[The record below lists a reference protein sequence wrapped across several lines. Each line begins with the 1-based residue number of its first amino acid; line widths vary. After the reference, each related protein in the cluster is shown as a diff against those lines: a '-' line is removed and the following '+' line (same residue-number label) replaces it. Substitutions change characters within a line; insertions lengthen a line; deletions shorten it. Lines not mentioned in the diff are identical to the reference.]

1 MVGIVLC
8 ALAIFIAIGV
18 LTTISGIS
26 PRMPKMKNLSLRNRE
41 VSDQGEIVEAG
52 EFQITLSFA
61 EDLLEIGTGAQIVVS
76 GPQDGQLQ
84 NNGCSQIS
92 GTQAFTKVALDEPG
106 EYLVG
111 WRVVSGDGH
120 PISGSY
126 SFTLI
131 NTSGFIA
138 NPALA
143 SRKDLRDAVVVAKA
157 AQSGWA
163 NATAFNRGQILYRV
177 AEIMQGRSD
186 QFIDE
191 ICALEGV
198 TTKVAKIQVEEAID
212 TWVWYSGWCDKLSS
226 VSGSLNQVSGPFYNF
241 TTPEALGVVA
251 IFAENKPSLLGV
263 VRTLAPVI
271 ASGNS
276 AVLIASESYPLPAI
290 TLSEVL
296 ATSDVPAGVVNIL
309 TGKITELAPWV
320 GSHMEIDGVDV
331 AGLSKKQEEELKLV
345 GADNLKRIFRFSPTN
360 HPERILSF
368 MEQKT
373 VWHPVGL

>member
-1 MVGIVLC
+1 MSRIDVNKTYKL
-8 ALAIFIAIGV
+8 FIGGAFPRSE
-18 LTTISGIS
+18 SG
-26 PRMPKMKNLSLRNRE
+26 R
-41 VSDQGEIVEAG
+41 VYEIK
-52 EFQITLSFA
+52 
-61 EDLLEIGTGAQIVVS
+61 GT
-76 GPQDGQLQ
+76 
-84 NNGCSQIS
+84 N
-92 GTQAFTKVALDEPG
+92 KK
-106 EYLVG
+106 
-111 WRVVSGDGH
+111 
-120 PISGSY
+120 
-126 SFTLI
+126 
-131 NTSGFIA
+131 FIA

-143 SRKDLRDAVVVAKA
+143 SRKDLRDAVVAAKA
-157 AQSGWA
+157 AHSGWA

-212 TWVWYSGWCDKLSS
+212 AWVWYSGWCDKLSS

-296 ATSDVPAGVVNIL
+296 ATSDLPAGVVNIL

-373 VWHPVGL
+373 VWHPIGL

>member
-1 MVGIVLC
+1 MSRIDVNKTYKL
-8 ALAIFIAIGV
+8 FIGGAFPRSE
-18 LTTISGIS
+18 SG
-26 PRMPKMKNLSLRNRE
+26 R
-41 VSDQGEIVEAG
+41 VYEIK
-52 EFQITLSFA
+52 
-61 EDLLEIGTGAQIVVS
+61 GA
-76 GPQDGQLQ
+76 
-84 NNGCSQIS
+84 N
-92 GTQAFTKVALDEPG
+92 KK
-106 EYLVG
+106 
-111 WRVVSGDGH
+111 
-120 PISGSY
+120 
-126 SFTLI
+126 
-131 NTSGFIA
+131 FIA

-191 ICALEGV
+191 ICVLEGV
-198 TTKVAKIQVEEAID
+198 TTKVAKTQVEEAID

-226 VSGSLNQVSGPFYNF
+226 VTGSLNQVSGPFYNF

-296 ATSDVPAGVVNIL
+296 ATSDVPGGVVNIL
-309 TGKITELAPWV
+309 TGKIAELAPWV

-373 VWHPVGL
+373 VWHPIGL

>member
-1 MVGIVLC
+1 MSRIDVNKTYKL
-8 ALAIFIAIGV
+8 FIGGAFPRSE
-18 LTTISGIS
+18 SG
-26 PRMPKMKNLSLRNRE
+26 R
-41 VSDQGEIVEAG
+41 VYEIK
-52 EFQITLSFA
+52 
-61 EDLLEIGTGAQIVVS
+61 GA
-76 GPQDGQLQ
+76 
-84 NNGCSQIS
+84 N
-92 GTQAFTKVALDEPG
+92 KK
-106 EYLVG
+106 
-111 WRVVSGDGH
+111 
-120 PISGSY
+120 
-126 SFTLI
+126 
-131 NTSGFIA
+131 FIA

-143 SRKDLRDAVVVAKA
+143 SRKDLRDAVVAAKTA
-157 AQSGWA
+157 HSGWA

-226 VSGSLNQVSGPFYNF
+226 VTGSLNQVSGPFYNF

-296 ATSDVPAGVVNIL
+296 ATSDLPGGVVNIL
-309 TGKITELAPWV
+309 TGKITELAPWI

-373 VWHPVGL
+373 VWHPIGL